1 MKRRTFLALLTLSLT
16 AVAATTAAAQQRTTL
31 EQYIDKYKS
40 IAVEHMDVYG
50 IPASIKMAQAI
61 HESEFGNSRLAR
73 EGNNHFGIKC
83 KSEWTGST
91 ILHTDDAPDECFRKY
106 GSAEESFK
114 DHSEFIDNSERYL
127 ALFKLD
133 PMDYKGWAYGLKQA
147 GYATNPN
154 YPQALIKII
163 EENQLFLLD
172 QGLEL
177 TAATTAAAAKEEKP
191 LVAAVDSEPSA
202 RSPKAAV
209 VDIDNFTISESAGG
223 SGSGRP
229 IYSNNGSEFVLAGEG
244 DSYASIASRYGLS
257 LKKILSYNDMDH
269 VETLGEGDMVYIKP
283 KSKKSQNG
291 RLIHVAK
298 DGETMH
304 SISQYYGIRL
314 NNLSKINRRTKDS
327 PIRAGQ
333 QIRLM

>member
-1 MKRRTFLALLTLSLT
+1 MRLRTNFAVIIISALTIST
-16 AVAATTAAAQQRTTL
+16 SSAQQRTTL
-31 EQYIDKYKS
+31 AQYIDKYKS

-83 KSEWTGST
+83 KSSWTGLT

-106 GSAEESFK
+106 SSAEESFR
-114 DHSEFIDNSERYL
+114 DHSEFIDNSERYQ

-172 QGLEL
+172 QGGEL
-177 TAATTAAAAKEEKP
+177 VAVNVVEKEEQP
-191 LVAAVDSEPSA
+191 LIVAVDHEPVA
-202 RSPKAAV
+202 QPPKSGV
-209 VDIDNFTISESAGG
+209 IDVDNFVISESGKG
-223 SGSGRP
+223 
-229 IYSNNGSEFVLAGEG
+229 YNNGSEFVLAREG
-244 DSYASIASRYGLS
+244 DSYASIAAQYGLT
-257 LKKILSYNDMDH
+257 LKKILSYNDMDYS
-269 VETLGEGDMVYIKP
+269 VTLNEGDIVYTKQ
-283 KSKKSQNG
+283 KNKKSQNG

-304 SISQYYGIRL
+304 SISQFYGIRL
-314 NNLSKINRRTKDS
+314 SNLCKINRRTKDS
-327 PIRAGQ
+327 VIRAGQ